1 MRTEVQ
7 ALHLIE
13 ESALSMEVLQKWKS
27 LIAIQGGRAGEAVGA
42 SASPWGHQR

>member
-13 ESALSMEVLQKWKS
+13 ESALSIEVLQKWKS
-27 LIAIQGGRAGEAVGA
+27 LIATRQWEPLQALGDTSSRG
-42 SASPWGHQR
+42 Q